1 MRAGVNEVTQN
12 LAGCLGE
19 DFPNVRANSMT
30 TKLPVPESITAV
42 DQPQSMFRIATASL
56 VGTTIEFYDFLIYGT
71 AAALVFGPLFFPSLG
86 ASAAT
91 VASIA
96 TFGVAFV
103 VRPLGAILFG
113 HYGDRLG
120 RKKTLVTTLLL
131 MGGSTFA
138 IGLMP
143 TADTIGAAAPILLV
157 ALRALQGLALGGE
170 WAGAALLTSE
180 YADHGR
186 RGRYSMFPQLG
197 PGLGVALSSGTFL
210 VTGLVMSPESF
221 ATWGWR
227 VPFLASAVLIAVGFW
242 ARLNIAET
250 PAFVKTIARNEQ
262 AKLPFADALRNQWRQ
277 VLLGGGMLSMTF
289 GSFYIAIVFLTGYAG
304 QTPGVGHLGLARE
317 TVLIVNIL
325 AAGVLSAA
333 VIGSAIWSDR
343 IGRRRV
349 LLAGTAFGIVAG
361 PLAFT
366 IMQPGSA
373 ISFFVAMSL
382 LMLVLG
388 IPYGPAAAYLPEL
401 FHTRYRYTGAGMA
414 YNLAGILGGALPLI
428 VADPLIKAYGGMG
441 VAYFLSA
448 LGVLSTGC
456 LLLLKETK
464 DVAIDAD
471 TVAAPA

>member
-1 MRAGVNEVTQN
+1 M
-12 LAGCLGE
+12 
-19 DFPNVRANSMT
+19 S
-30 TKLPVPESITAV
+30 
-42 DQPQSMFRIATASL
+42 RIAAASL

-71 AAALVFGPLFFPSLG
+71 AAALVFGPLFFPTLG
-86 ASAAT
+86 AGAAT

-103 VRPLGAILFG
+103 VRPLGAVLFG

-120 RKKTLVTTLLL
+120 RKKTLVTTLLI

-138 IGLMP
+138 IGLIP
-143 TADTIGAAAPILLV
+143 TASTIGAAAPIVLV

-180 YADHGR
+180 YADRGK

-197 PGLGVALSSGTFL
+197 PGLGVALSSTTFL
-210 VTGLVMSPESF
+210 VASLVMTPDSF
-221 ATWGWR
+221 AAWGWR
-227 VPFLASAVLIAVGFW
+227 IPFLVSAVLIAIGLWV
-242 ARLNIAET
+242 RLNIAET
-250 PAFVKTIARNEQ
+250 PAFAKVTANKQ
-262 AKLPFADALRNQWRQ
+262 QVKLPFADALREQWRQ

-304 QTPGVGHLGLARE
+304 EKPGIGALGLSQQSIL
-317 TVLIVNIL
+317 VVNIL
-325 AAGVLSAA
+325 AAAVLSGV
-333 VIGSAIWSDR
+333 VIASAMWSDR

-349 LLAGTAFGIVAG
+349 LLIGTVFGIVAG

-373 ISFFVAMSL
+373 FSFFVAMSV
-382 LMLVLG
+382 LMLALG

-428 VADPLIKAYGGMG
+428 VGDPLVKAYGGMG
-441 VAYFLSA
+441 VAYFLSG
-448 LGVLSTGC
+448 LGVFSTCC

-464 DVAIDAD
+464 GVAIDAD
-471 TVAAPA
+471 TVAA

>member
-1 MRAGVNEVTQN
+1 
-12 LAGCLGE
+12 
-19 DFPNVRANSMT
+19 
-30 TKLPVPESITAV
+30 
-42 DQPQSMFRIATASL
+42 MFRIATASL

-86 ASAAT
+86 AGAAT
-91 VASIA
+91 LASIA

-120 RKKTLVTTLLL
+120 RKKTLVTTLLI

-143 TADTIGAAAPILLV
+143 TADAIGAAAPILLV

-180 YADHGR
+180 YADHGK
-186 RGRYSMFPQLG
+186 RGRYSMYPQLG

-210 VTGLVMSPESF
+210 VTGLGMSPENF
-221 ATWGWR
+221 IDWGWR
-227 VPFLASAVLIAVGFW
+227 IPFLASAVLIAVGLW
-242 ARLNIAET
+242 VRLNIAET
-250 PAFVKTIARNEQ
+250 PAFARTIATKEQ
-262 AKLPFADALRNQWRQ
+262 VKLPFADALHDQWRQ
-277 VLLGGGMLSMTF
+277 ILLGGGMLSMTF
-289 GSFYIAIVFLTGYAG
+289 GSFYIAIVFLTSYAG
-304 QTPGVGHLGLARE
+304 RGETGVLGLSRE
-317 TVLIVNIL
+317 TILIVNIL

-349 LLAGTAFGIVAG
+349 LLTGTIFGIVAG
-361 PLAFT
+361 PLAFAV
-366 IMQPGSA
+366 MEPGSA
-373 ISFFVAMSL
+373 ISFFLAMSL

-401 FHTRYRYTGAGMA
+401 FKTRYRYTGAGMS
-414 YNLAGILGGALPLI
+414 YNLAGILGGALPLV
-428 VADPLIKAYGGMG
+428 VADPLIKAFGGMG

-448 LGVLSTGC
+448 LGVVSTGC

-464 DVAIDAD
+464 DVAIAD
-471 TVAAPA
+471 TNAGSRIA

>member
-1 MRAGVNEVTQN
+1 M
-12 LAGCLGE
+12 
-19 DFPNVRANSMT
+19 S
-30 TKLPVPESITAV
+30 
-42 DQPQSMFRIATASL
+42 RIATASL

-86 ASAAT
+86 AGAAT

-143 TADTIGAAAPILLV
+143 TAESIGAAAPLLLV

-170 WAGAALLTSE
+170 WAGAALLTTE
-180 YADHGR
+180 YADHGT

-210 VTGLVMSPESF
+210 VTGLLMSPDAF
-221 ATWGWR
+221 AAWGWR
-227 VPFLASAVLIAVGFW
+227 VPFLASSVLIVLGLW
-242 ARLNIAET
+242 VRLNIAET
-250 PAFVKTIARNEQ
+250 PAFARTLARNEQ
-262 AKLPFADALRNQWRQ
+262 VTLPFADALRDQWREI
-277 VLLGGGMLSMTF
+277 LLGGGMLSMTF
-289 GSFYIAIVFLTGYAG
+289 GSFYISIVFLTSYAG
-304 QTPGVGHLGLARE
+304 QGEGGVLGLSQEAIL
-317 TVLIVNIL
+317 TVNML

-333 VIGSAIWSDR
+333 VIGSAILSDR

-349 LLAGTAFGIVAG
+349 LLIGTTFGIVAG
-361 PLAFT
+361 PIAFT
-366 IMQPGSA
+366 IMEPGSEL
-373 ISFFVAMSL
+373 SFFVGMSV
-382 LMLVLG
+382 LMLVLA

-414 YNLAGILGGALPLI
+414 YNLAGILGGALPLV
-428 VADPLIKAYGGMG
+428 VADPLVDAYGGAG
-441 VAYFLSA
+441 VAWFLTGLA
-448 LGVLSTGC
+448 VLSTGC
-456 LLLLKETK
+456 LLVLRETN
-464 DVAIDAD
+464 DRPLDAD
-471 TVAAPA
+471 HAVDAAATPSRTSAR